1 MSRKYAIID
10 IETTGGMLRR
20 DKIIEVA
27 VVVHDG
33 KQIIDRFESLVKP
46 GRSLSRQITVL
57 TGITNE
63 MLVDAPWFYE
73 VAKKLVE
80 ITEDCIFVAHN
91 ARFDYSFIRRAFENL
106 GYTYTRKQLCTARLS
121 RMLLPDLRR
130 HGLDSLCRYYNV
142 TVKNRHRAMDDV
154 LATTEIFESL
164 LSLTDGDEAVNKIVN
179 YGIKASRLPAA
190 ISLEHLHALPEQCG
204 VYYFHNAEGDV
215 IYVGKSINIKK
226 RVMQHF
232 AQNTGKAIKLAQRV
246 HDITYTCTGS
256 ELVALLLEEKEIKR
270 LQPEVNRALR
280 KKLFPFALYYFPDN
294 EGYFHIRAEKI
305 RKQTPLGYSII
316 KEYPKLAYA
325 KGHLEGL
332 IDEFDL
338 CQNKSGEQTGSGA
351 CFNHR
356 IGKCSGACLQLEDI
370 ESYNDRVIQAV
381 SYLQRI
387 VHDSFYLI
395 DQGREPGE
403 KSVVMVEDGQ
413 FRGFGYMQD
422 GVVIQHQEDLEDII
436 DIMPASRDAQ
446 RIIYWYVR
454 EKKMEQIIHFN

>member
-1 MSRKYAIID
+1 
-10 IETTGGMLRR
+10 
-20 DKIIEVA
+20 
-27 VVVHDG
+27 
-33 KQIIDRFESLVKP
+33 
-46 GRSLSRQITVL
+46 
-57 TGITNE
+57 
-63 MLVDAPWFYE
+63 
-73 VAKKLVE
+73 
-80 ITEDCIFVAHN
+80 
-91 ARFDYSFIRRAFENL
+91 
-106 GYTYTRKQLCTARLS
+106 
-121 RMLLPDLRR
+121 
-130 HGLDSLCRYYNV
+130 
-142 TVKNRHRAMDDV
+142 
-154 LATTEIFESL
+154 
-164 LSLTDGDEAVNKIVN
+164 
-179 YGIKASRLPAA
+179 
-190 ISLEHLHALPEQCG
+190 
-204 VYYFHNAEGDV
+204 
-215 IYVGKSINIKK
+215 
-226 RVMQHF
+226 MQHF

-246 HDITYTCTGS
+246 DDITYTCTGS

-294 EGYFHIRAEKI
+294 EGYLHIRAEKI

-370 ESYNDRVIQAV
+370 ESYNERVLQAV

-436 DIMPASRDAQ
+436 DEMPASRDAQ

-454 EKKMEQIIHFN
+454 EKKMEQIIHFD